1 MVSRTPQTLTPPVE
15 NLALDAA
22 EAPEDD
28 LERLLGDARA
38 LGERVRLQV
47 LRALRTDSYGVLE
60 LCTILD
66 MAQPAL
72 SHHLRILFEAGLV
85 AKRREGSTIFY
96 RRAPATTPVRRAFLA
111 AIDTAVLSPEQQAR
125 VQDVYAARARRSLE
139 FFALNAAEFAARQAR
154 IAEASV
160 YVPGVLE
167 VLDRALAE
175 TPPARDQSTALE
187 IGPGD
192 GELLR
197 ALADRF
203 DVVTGIDNEPAMLE
217 RCAAVA
223 ASCPNVRLLKRDFTA
238 LPSIARYR
246 LVVAAMVIH
255 HLASPAR
262 VFQYARRLVVDHGIF
277 LVVELCRHEHAWAH
291 DACGDQWLGFE
302 PQELS
307 DWAGAAGFT
316 ADESQFLAQRNGFQI
331 QIHAFRKIPEIP
343 H

>member
-1 MVSRTPQTLTPPVE
+1 MTASTD
-15 NLALDAA
+15 NLVNEARDLAA
-22 EAPEDD
+22 EDD
-28 LERLLGDARA
+28 FERLLGDARA

-47 LRALRTDSYGVLE
+47 LRALRSDSYGVLE

-66 MAQPAL
+66 IAQPAL

-96 RRAPATTPVRRAFLA
+96 RRAAATTAVRKAFFA
-111 AIDTAVLSPEQQAR
+111 AIDATHLSPEQQAR

-139 FFALNAAEFAARQAR
+139 FFALNAADFATRQGRVAQ
-154 IAEASV
+154 ASV

-167 VLDRALAE
+167 VLDRALAGA
-175 TPPARDQSTALE
+175 PALSDQSTALE

-203 DVVTGIDNEPAMLE
+203 DVVTGIDNEPSMLE
-217 RCAAVA
+217 RCAPVA
-223 ASCPNVRLLKRDFTA
+223 DSCANVRLLQRDFMA

-255 HLASPAR
+255 HLAAPAR
-262 VFQYARRLVVDHGIF
+262 VFQYARRLVVDQGHF
-277 LVVELCRHEHAWAH
+277 LVVELCRHEHTWVH
-291 DACGDQWLGFE
+291 EACGDQWLGFE
-302 PQELS
+302 PQELNE
-307 DWAGAAGFT
+307 WAEAAGFT
-316 ADESQFLAQRNGFQI
+316 REESQFLAQRNGFQI
-331 QIHAFRKIPEIP
+331 QIHAFRKVAKTTQ
-343 H
+343 